1 MTNCIFSWYYILSG
15 GGIPESRRA
24 SELSELL
31 GVKILPSQVLLWD
44 FILFLYDL
52 LVAICF
58 LLSVPTIV
66 WLWNLLHSCL
76 LFLVQ
81 VLQGHSPFKSF
92 MERYMYI
99 YWFWGFFIL
108 LFNAHVFNF
117 KKWHVPATYLVF
129 FFFFFV
135 AVVVIDLPFSF
146 IFNLVTTIPC

>member
-52 LVAICF
+52 LVVICF
-58 LLSVPTIV
+58 LVYPWPPLFDCGTVCIAVSFSWYRFYRVIH
-66 WLWNLLHSCL
+66 LLKVSWKGICI
-76 LFLVQ
+76 FIDFEV
-81 VLQGHSPFKSF
+81 
-92 MERYMYI
+92 
-99 YWFWGFFIL
+99 FFIL
-108 LFNAHVFNF
+108 LFYAHVFNF
-117 KKWHVPATYLVF
+117 KKWHVPRNLPS

-135 AVVVIDLPFSF
+135 AVVAVDLPFSF